1 MSRPDSCVYQALE
14 EEQVTVGQLDAG
26 EQFWLD
32 GSIWEV
38 RAPGQ
43 NRLTLCK
50 RFGHADEAFLDVNL
64 VVQPHPQT

>member
-1 MSRPDSCVYQALE
+1 MSRSDGCVYSALE
-14 EEQVTVGQLDAG
+14 EDQVTVGQLDAG

-38 RAPGQ
+38 RSPGQ

-64 VVQPHPQT
+64 VVQPHPHT